1 VQAVAVTLRIRPR
14 VDDDLDA
21 CEAIARAT
29 HAHDG
34 YPAYVRDDD
43 FRTFVA
49 RPGALGA
56 WVAEIDGALGGHV
69 ALHTRTTEAAM
80 QLASSR
86 LGVSPEQC
94 GVIARLI
101 VSPDVRRRG
110 VGVALLQIATDE
122 ARALGLAPILD
133 VVTRHDA
140 AIALYESAG
149 WLRVGSV
156 TLVLPDGSNLE
167 EYVYRAP

>member
-1 VQAVAVTLRIRPR
+1 MQAVVVKFEIRPR

-21 CEAIARAT
+21 CAALARAT
-29 HAHDG
+29 HSRDG

-43 FRTFVA
+43 FLRFVS
-49 RPGALGA
+49 RPGALAA
-56 WVAEIDGALGGHV
+56 WVAEIDGAVSGHV
-69 ALHTRTTEAAM
+69 ALHTRTTEPAM
-80 QLASSR
+80 QLVASR

-94 GVIARLI
+94 GVIARLM
-101 VSPDVRRRG
+101 VLPDARRRG
-110 VGVALLQIATDE
+110 VGAALLQSATDG
-122 ARALGLAPILD
+122 ARARGLEPILD

-156 TLVLPDGSNLE
+156 TLVLPDGSKLE
-167 EYVYRAP
+167 EHVYRAP